1 MMQEDVKN
9 GSADLAAARRAL
21 QRLRERASTVRIATD
36 TGIHQSQVSRLLRGQ
51 FQRISPNVRVLVA
64 YAAQA
69 KARRPQA
76 PAPAA
81 KAAVIKAALRTWDAT
96 PEGARALV
104 RLLRSVRELRRGK
117 PPA

>member
-1 MMQEDVKN
+1 MMQGDVKN
-9 GSADLAAARRAL
+9 GSADLAPARRAL

-69 KARRPQA
+69 KARRRQA
-76 PAPAA
+76 AVPAG